1 MKKIVSKYKI
11 VFETVIAI
19 IAFYL
24 LINLS
29 KTNVDNIY
37 YLVFMPIM
45 AFVATVFY
53 FGNKYHNFN
62 KIISYILALILA
74 SITMTSLSF
83 SVYGDSRILGFNWIQ
98 TIFILFSL
106 TILFDKCF
114 QLLIALTLKLS
125 TYVGKGKP
133 ISWKASF
140 LIIFVLWLVY
150 LIPFLPGN
158 TAGDG
163 NFQLAQF
170 FRHAPMTNH
179 HPFFTTIFEGGI
191 VYIGHS
197 LGSDNLGLFL
207 YVFVQLL
214 ICCAIY
220 SYSIYK
226 ISLLG
231 FSKKVGYCLSIIVGI
246 LPYWSFLS

>member
-133 ISWKASF
+133 I
-140 LIIFVLWLVY
+140 
-150 LIPFLPGN
+150 
-158 TAGDG
+158 
-163 NFQLAQF
+163 
-170 FRHAPMTNH
+170 
-179 HPFFTTIFEGGI
+179 
-191 VYIGHS
+191 
-197 LGSDNLGLFL
+197 
-207 YVFVQLL
+207 
-214 ICCAIY
+214 
-220 SYSIYK
+220 
-226 ISLLG
+226 
-231 FSKKVGYCLSIIVGI
+231 
-246 LPYWSFLS
+246 